1 MTYEVMCISRLKII
15 EAKDPIKKKWQKGQW
30 RSGEESLMVHPLDS
44 YVVPSL
50 NMNISVLHRN
60 LKILMKMSINSK
72 ITSFGQK
79 SS

>member
-1 MTYEVMCISRLKII
+1 M
-15 EAKDPIKKKWQKGQW
+15 QW
-30 RSGEESLMVHPLDS
+30 RSGEESLMVHPLNS

-60 LKILMKMSINSK
+60 LKILMKMCLSINSK